1 MNGRALPAAPS
12 QEPQVAL
19 ATAPGSR
26 VANAATKVASGARRS
41 GIAIGRAFTR
51 AGHGFAGTF

>member
-1 MNGRALPAAPS
+1 MSAPALPPAQL
-12 QEPQVAL
+12 QELRVAL
-19 ATAPGSR
+19 ATAPGSP
-26 VANAATKVASGARRS
+26 VVNAVTKVASGARRS